1 MRGSTRKRG
10 STWTAYWNVTDLST
24 GARSQ
29 KSKGGFRTQ
38 RAAQAHLATVIVA
51 TNEGGYIEPSKQP
64 FGAFLERE
72 WLPAIRGE
80 LRPLTFENYRRIVA
94 DYILP
99 ESEPIGK
106 VPLRALTAAHLNGLY
121 QRLEARGLAVGT
133 RRLIHATL
141 RRALNNAV
149 AWDKIKTN
157 PAGKANPPRQS
168 AGRAQAW
175 STREVRQFLEYVHG
189 DRLEAL
195 WRLAVATGMRRGEL
209 LGLRWQ
215 DVEGERLHVRQQA
228 LPTKGAITFGPPK
241 SGRSERSIAL
251 DVHTVEALSH
261 HQETQGLE
269 RDLAGPAYQD
279 RDLIFCNELGQP
291 IRPTKLGDRF
301 VQLRKGAGLPM
312 GSLHTLRHTHIT
324 IALTEGIPVHVVA
337 ARAGDRPEQIL
348 STYAHLLP
356 HSDAEAAA
364 AVAAAI
370 APSVSLTGR

>member
-10 STWTAYWNVTDLST
+10 STWTAYWDVTDLAT
-24 GARSQ
+24 GERQ
-29 KSKGGFRTQ
+29 QRTKGGFRTQ
-38 RAAQAHLATVIVA
+38 KAAQAHLATVIVA

-80 LRPLTFENYRRIVA
+80 LRPLTYENYRRIVA
-94 DYILP
+94 THIQKD
-99 ESEPIGK
+99 PIGET
-106 VPLRALTAAHLNGLY
+106 PLRSLTAAHLNALY
-121 QRLEARGLAVGT
+121 QRLEERGLAVGT

-141 RRALNNAV
+141 RRALNNAM

-157 PAGKANPPRQS
+157 PAGKANPPRHA

-175 STREVRQFLEYVHG
+175 STREVREFLEYVRG

-215 DVEGERLHVRQQA
+215 DLDGDRVHVRQQA
-228 LPTKGAITFGPPK
+228 LPTPGAVSFGPPK
-241 SGRSERSIAL
+241 SRRSERSIAL
-251 DVHTVEALSH
+251 DAATVEALRH
-261 HQETQGLE
+261 HRGTQTLE

-279 RDLIFCNELGQP
+279 HDLIFCNELGQP

-301 VQLRKGAGLPM
+301 VQLRKAAGLPM

-370 APSVSLTGR
+370 DVSLTSR